1 MRAWMKIPNLEKE
14 ARAYIIKVAKLAAS
28 PLGRVFPVLPRL
40 RISFPITPVLT
51 GKYGTT
57 LLLRQLAVQYP

>member
-1 MRAWMKIPNLEKE
+1 MKIPNLENE
-14 ARAYIIKVAKLAAS
+14 ARAETCCLSSGA
-28 PLGRVFPVLPRL
+28 VFSVLLRL

-57 LLLRQLAVQYP
+57 LLLRQFAVQYP